1 MLRLFRQIEKMNVNS
16 KLHSIIKKNSKKKKF
31 LCRLY
36 DWTTGRLMLKVS
48 LIDYCLRFSF
58 KRYST
63 SFASVHFLNHYIYG
77 MFTMST
83 PQHSICFPI
92 FVYPSNSICRLVC
105 LSSNDDCA
113 YYLYLR
119 VIVPPNYNLTTKL
132 SRIKW
137 RIRSIVMFLK
147 SNKLT

>member
-16 KLHSIIKKNSKKKKF
+16 KLHSIIKKKF
-31 LCRLY
+31 QEKEVFVSVIWLNYWSINVERLIN
-36 DWTTGRLMLKVS
+36 WLL
-48 LIDYCLRFSF
+48 LEILF

-77 MFTMST
+77 MFTMWT

-92 FVYPSNSICRLVC
+92 FVYPSNGICRLVC